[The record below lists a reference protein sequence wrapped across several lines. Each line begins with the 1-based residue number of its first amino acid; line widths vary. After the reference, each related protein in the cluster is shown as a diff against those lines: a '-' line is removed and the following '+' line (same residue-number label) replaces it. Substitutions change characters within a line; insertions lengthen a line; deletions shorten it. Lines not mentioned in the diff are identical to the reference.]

1 MMRALLDTMIFD
13 EIVADQSLKADVLK
27 VVGFGEVVILSTHLQ
42 EDQIGRIPDQ
52 TMRDEISVIPRTVI
66 ATGAAVWDHSNWD
79 EAKFD
84 EGIGPATVDDVF
96 RGNPRDIPDALVAA
110 TLSDADV
117 LVTEDKDLRKRVEVK
132 ARGRVWSFEQFSAF
146 VKSKVCPAVGLWR
159 PSQQRS
165 GDVCLLARL
174 TTAQTKEPPQLV
186 EMGAIQAWAKRERPK
201 GRPELELTWA
211 SCVRELG
218 LLP

>member
-84 EGIGPATVDDVF
+84 EGIGPATVEDAF

-117 LVTEDKDLRKRVEVK
+117 LVTEDKDLRERVEVK

-146 VKSKVCPAVGLWR
+146 VKSKV
-159 PSQQRS
+159 
-165 GDVCLLARL
+165 
-174 TTAQTKEPPQLV
+174 
-186 EMGAIQAWAKRERPK
+186 
-201 GRPELELTWA
+201 
-211 SCVRELG
+211 
-218 LLP
+218 

>member
-13 EIVADQSLKADVLK
+13 KIVADQSLKADVLK
-27 VVGFGEVVILSTHLQ
+27 VVGFGEVVILSTHVQ

-84 EGIGPATVDDVF
+84 EGIGPATVEDAF

-132 ARGRVWSFEQFSAF
+132 ARGRVWSFEQ
-146 VKSKVCPAVGLWR
+146 
-159 PSQQRS
+159 
-165 GDVCLLARL
+165 
-174 TTAQTKEPPQLV
+174 
-186 EMGAIQAWAKRERPK
+186 
-201 GRPELELTWA
+201 
-211 SCVRELG
+211 
-218 LLP
+218 

>member
-13 EIVADQSLKADVLK
+13 KIVADQSLKADVLK
-27 VVGFGEVVILSTHLQ
+27 VVGFGEVVSRRQ

-52 TMRDEISVIPRTVI
+52 TMRDKISGIPRTVI
-66 ATGAAVWDHSNWD
+66 ATGAAVWDNSNWD

-110 TLSDADV
+110 TLDADV

-132 ARGRVWSFEQFSAF
+132 ARGSGLVIR
-146 VKSKVCPAVGLWR
+146 AV
-159 PSQQRS
+159 
-165 GDVCLLARL
+165 
-174 TTAQTKEPPQLV
+174 
-186 EMGAIQAWAKRERPK
+186 
-201 GRPELELTWA
+201 
-211 SCVRELG
+211 
-218 LLP
+218 